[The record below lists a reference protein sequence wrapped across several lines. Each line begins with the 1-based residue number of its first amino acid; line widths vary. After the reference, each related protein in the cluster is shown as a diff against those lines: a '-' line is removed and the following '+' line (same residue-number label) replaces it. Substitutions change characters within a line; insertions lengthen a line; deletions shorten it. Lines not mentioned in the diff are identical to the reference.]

1 MISFFESI
9 AKDSGVDI
17 DILKSGYQIY
27 NFGGKSAYIAN
38 FKSIITFSDQC
49 IKLKLSKGVVN
60 IYGQNLFIKELNT
73 NTIIVNGLIKNIEV
87 EWWIFCIG

>member
-9 AKDSGVDI
+9 AKDSGVEI
-17 DILKSGYQIY
+17 EILKRGYQIY

-38 FKSIITFSDQC
+38 FKSIITFNDQC
-49 IKLKLSKGVVN
+49 VKLKLSRGVVN
-60 IYGQNLFIKELNT
+60 VYGQNLFIKELNT

-87 EWWIFCIG
+87 E